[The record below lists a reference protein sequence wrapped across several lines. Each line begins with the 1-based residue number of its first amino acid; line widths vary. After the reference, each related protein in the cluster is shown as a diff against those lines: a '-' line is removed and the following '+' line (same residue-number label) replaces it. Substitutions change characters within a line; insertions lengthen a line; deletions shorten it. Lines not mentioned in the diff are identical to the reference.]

1 MKIAAY
7 CRNVDDDNLEFVRK
21 ALKLVKKGNH
31 ELLLHEYFK
40 SVVVDEEVVWFS
52 TYQDLKDAAP
62 VDFMLSFGGDGSF
75 IDAANVLAD
84 LGIPLVGVNTGR
96 IGFLTSITK
105 KNFEEYWNLLET
117 GCYTIEERS
126 LLHIDADVN
135 LPLQHTFALNDIS
148 IHNTEVNSIT
158 GVKLWVNDLPAN
170 TYWADGLIV
179 ATPTGSTAY
188 SLSCGGPIIHPQT
201 QVNVITPISSH
212 SLAVRPIVVSNNDVL
227 KIEVLSRNE
236 KFLLTV
242 DSERITLEN
251 PVTLTI
257 SKENFTIKTT
267 RFLKSDFYSVIRE
280 KLLWGIDLRNFKT
293 EN

>member
-105 KNFEEYWNLLET
+105 KNFDEYWNLLET

>member
-7 CRNVDDDNLEFVRK
+7 CRNVNDDNIEFVRK

-105 KNFEEYWNLLET
+105 KNFEEYWKLLET

-126 LLHIDADVN
+126 LLHIDADVK

-251 PVTLTI
+251 PITLTI

-280 KLLWGIDLRNFKT
+280 KLLWGIDLRNFET

>member
-1 MKIAAY
+1 MKIAVY

-40 SVVVDEEVVWFS
+40 SVVDDDEVLWFS
-52 TYQDLKDAAP
+52 TYQDLKNAVP

-84 LGIPLVGVNTGR
+84 LEIPLVGVNTGR

-105 KNFEEYWNLLET
+105 KNFEEYWKLLET

-126 LLHIDADVN
+126 LLHIDANVN

-242 DSERITLEN
+242 DSERVTLEN

-280 KLLWGIDLRNFKT
+280 KLLWGIDLRNFET

>member
-1 MKIAAY
+1 M
-7 CRNVDDDNLEFVRK
+7 NDDNLEFVRK

-105 KNFEEYWNLLET
+105 KNFEEYWKLLET

-126 LLHIDADVN
+126 LLHIDADVK

-212 SLAVRPIVVSNNDVL
+212 SLAVRPIVISNNDVL

-251 PVTLTI
+251 PITLTI

-280 KLLWGIDLRNFKT
+280 KLLWGIDLRNFET

>member
-7 CRNVDDDNLEFVRK
+7 CRNVNDDNLEFVRK

-75 IDAANVLAD
+75 IDAANILAD

-105 KNFEEYWNLLET
+105 KNFEEYWKLLET

-126 LLHIDADVN
+126 LLHIDADVK

-251 PVTLTI
+251 PITLTI

-280 KLLWGIDLRNFKT
+280 KLLWGIDLRNFET

>member
-7 CRNVDDDNLEFVRK
+7 CRNVNDDNLEFVRK

-105 KNFEEYWNLLET
+105 KNFEEYWKLLET

-126 LLHIDADVN
+126 LLHIDADVK

-251 PVTLTI
+251 PITLTI

-280 KLLWGIDLRNFKT
+280 KLLWGIDLRNFET

>member
-7 CRNVDDDNLEFVRK
+7 CRNVNDDNLEFVRK
-21 ALKLVKKGNH
+21 ALKLVKEGNH

-105 KNFEEYWNLLET
+105 KNFEEYWKLLET

-126 LLHIDADVN
+126 LLHIDADVK

-212 SLAVRPIVVSNNDVL
+212 SLAVRPIVISNNDVL

-251 PVTLTI
+251 PITLTI

-280 KLLWGIDLRNFKT
+280 KLLWGIDLRNFET

>member
-40 SVVVDEEVVWFS
+40 SVVVDEDVLWFS

-105 KNFEEYWNLLET
+105 KNFEEYWYLLET

>member
-7 CRNVDDDNLEFVRK
+7 CRNVNDDNLEFVRK

-105 KNFEEYWNLLET
+105 KNFEEYWKLLET

-126 LLHIDADVN
+126 LLHIDADVK

-212 SLAVRPIVVSNNDVL
+212 SLAVRPIVISNNDVL

-251 PVTLTI
+251 PITLTI

-280 KLLWGIDLRNFKT
+280 KLLWGIDLRNFET

>member
-40 SVVVDEEVVWFS
+40 SVVVDEDVLWFS

-105 KNFEEYWNLLET
+105 KNFDEYWNLLET

-126 LLHIDADVN
+126 LLHIDADVK

-251 PVTLTI
+251 PITLTI

>member
-40 SVVVDEEVVWFS
+40 SVVVDEDVLWFS

>member
-7 CRNVDDDNLEFVRK
+7 CRNVNDDNLEFVRK

-105 KNFEEYWNLLET
+105 KNFEEYWKLLET

-126 LLHIDADVN
+126 LLHIDADVK

-212 SLAVRPIVVSNNDVL
+212 SLAVRPIVISNNDVL

-251 PVTLTI
+251 PITLTI

-280 KLLWGIDLRNFKT
+280 KLLWAIYLRNFES

>member
-7 CRNVDDDNLEFVRK
+7 CRNVNDDNLEFVRK

-105 KNFEEYWNLLET
+105 KNFEEYWKLLET

-126 LLHIDADVN
+126 LLHIDADVK

-148 IHNTEVNSIT
+148 IHNTEVNSVT

-212 SLAVRPIVVSNNDVL
+212 SLAVRPIVISNNDVL

-251 PVTLTI
+251 PITLTI

-280 KLLWGIDLRNFKT
+280 KLLWGIDLRNFET

>member
-7 CRNVDDDNLEFVRK
+7 CRNVNDDNLEFVRK

-105 KNFEEYWNLLET
+105 KNFEEYWKLLET

-126 LLHIDADVN
+126 LLHIDADVK

-212 SLAVRPIVVSNNDVL
+212 SLAVRPIVISNNDVL
-227 KIEVLSRNE
+227 KIVVLSRNE

-251 PVTLTI
+251 PITLTI

-280 KLLWGIDLRNFKT
+280 KLLWGIDLRNFET

>member
-7 CRNVDDDNLEFVRK
+7 CRNVNDDNLEFVRK

-75 IDAANVLAD
+75 IDAAKVLAD

-105 KNFEEYWNLLET
+105 KNFEEYWKLLET

-126 LLHIDADVN
+126 LLHIDADVK

-251 PVTLTI
+251 PITLTI

-280 KLLWGIDLRNFKT
+280 KLLWGIDLRNFET

>member
-40 SVVVDEEVVWFS
+40 SVVVDEEVLWFS

>member
-40 SVVVDEEVVWFS
+40 SVVVDEDVLWFS

-117 GCYTIEERS
+117 ACYTIEERS

>member
-7 CRNVDDDNLEFVRK
+7 CRNVNDDNLEFVRK

-105 KNFEEYWNLLET
+105 KNFEEYWKLLET

-126 LLHIDADVN
+126 LLHIDADVK

-212 SLAVRPIVVSNNDVL
+212 SLAVRPIVISNNDVL

-251 PVTLTI
+251 PITLTI

-267 RFLKSDFYSVIRE
+267 RFLKSNFYSVIRE
-280 KLLWGIDLRNFKT
+280 KLLWGIDLRNFET

>member
-40 SVVVDEEVVWFS
+40 SVVVDEDVLWFS

-105 KNFEEYWNLLET
+105 KNFEEYWKLLET

-126 LLHIDADVN
+126 LLHIDADVK

-212 SLAVRPIVVSNNDVL
+212 SLAVRPIVISNNDVL

-251 PVTLTI
+251 PITLTI

-280 KLLWGIDLRNFKT
+280 KLLWGIDLRNFET

>member
-7 CRNVDDDNLEFVRK
+7 CRNVNDDNLEFVRK

-105 KNFEEYWNLLET
+105 KNFEEYWKLLET

-126 LLHIDADVN
+126 LLHIDANVK

-212 SLAVRPIVVSNNDVL
+212 SLAVRPIVISNNDVL

-251 PVTLTI
+251 PITLTI

-280 KLLWGIDLRNFKT
+280 KLLWGIDLRNFET

>member
-7 CRNVDDDNLEFVRK
+7 CRNVNDDNLEFVRK

-84 LGIPLVGVNTGR
+84 LVIPLVGVNTGR

-105 KNFEEYWNLLET
+105 KNFEEYWKLLET

-126 LLHIDADVN
+126 LLHIDADVK

-212 SLAVRPIVVSNNDVL
+212 SLAVRPIVISNNDVL

-251 PVTLTI
+251 PITLTI

-280 KLLWGIDLRNFKT
+280 KLLWGIDLRNFET

>member
-7 CRNVDDDNLEFVRK
+7 CRNVNDDNLEFVRK

-105 KNFEEYWNLLET
+105 KNFE
-117 GCYTIEERS
+117 
-126 LLHIDADVN
+126 A
-135 LPLQHTFALNDIS
+135 F
-148 IHNTEVNSIT
+148 
-158 GVKLWVNDLPAN
+158 
-170 TYWADGLIV
+170 
-179 ATPTGSTAY
+179 
-188 SLSCGGPIIHPQT
+188 
-201 QVNVITPISSH
+201 
-212 SLAVRPIVVSNNDVL
+212 
-227 KIEVLSRNE
+227 
-236 KFLLTV
+236 
-242 DSERITLEN
+242 
-251 PVTLTI
+251 
-257 SKENFTIKTT
+257 
-267 RFLKSDFYSVIRE
+267 
-280 KLLWGIDLRNFKT
+280 
-293 EN
+293 

>member
-40 SVVVDEEVVWFS
+40 SVVVDEDVLWFS

-75 IDAANVLAD
+75 IDAANILAD

-251 PVTLTI
+251 PITLTI

>member
-40 SVVVDEEVVWFS
+40 SVVVDEDVLWFS
-52 TYQDLKDAAP
+52 TYQDLKDAAT

>member
-40 SVVVDEEVVWFS
+40 SVVVDEDVLWFS

-135 LPLQHTFALNDIS
+135 LPLHHTFALNDIS

>member
-7 CRNVDDDNLEFVRK
+7 CRNVNDDNLEFVRK

-75 IDAANVLAD
+75 IDASNVLAD

-105 KNFEEYWNLLET
+105 KNFEEYWKLLET

-126 LLHIDADVN
+126 LLHIDADVK

-212 SLAVRPIVVSNNDVL
+212 SLAVRPIVISNNDVL

-251 PVTLTI
+251 PITLTI

-280 KLLWGIDLRNFKT
+280 KLLWGIDLRNFET

>member
-40 SVVVDEEVVWFS
+40 SVVVDEDVLWFS

-75 IDAANVLAD
+75 IDAANILAD

-105 KNFEEYWNLLET
+105 KNFEEYWKLLET

>member
-7 CRNVDDDNLEFVRK
+7 CRNVNDDNLEFVRK

-105 KNFEEYWNLLET
+105 KNFEEYWKLLET

-126 LLHIDADVN
+126 LLHIDADVK

-148 IHNTEVNSIT
+148 IHNTEINSIT

-212 SLAVRPIVVSNNDVL
+212 SLAVRPIVISNNDVL

-251 PVTLTI
+251 PITLTI

-280 KLLWGIDLRNFKT
+280 KLLWGIDLRNFET

>member
-7 CRNVDDDNLEFVRK
+7 CRNVNDDNLEFVRK

-105 KNFEEYWNLLET
+105 KNFEEYWKLLET

-126 LLHIDADVN
+126 LLHIDADVK
-135 LPLQHTFALNDIS
+135 LPLKHIFALNDIS
-148 IHNTEVNSIT
+148 IHYTEVNSIT

-212 SLAVRPIVVSNNDVL
+212 SLAVRPIVISNNDVL

-251 PVTLTI
+251 PITLTI

-280 KLLWGIDLRNFKT
+280 KLLWGIDLRNFET

>member
-7 CRNVDDDNLEFVRK
+7 CRNVNDDNLEFVRK

-40 SVVVDEEVVWFS
+40 SVVVDEEVMWFS

-105 KNFEEYWNLLET
+105 KNFEEYWKLLET

-126 LLHIDADVN
+126 LLHIDADVK

-212 SLAVRPIVVSNNDVL
+212 SLAVRPIVISNNDVL

-251 PVTLTI
+251 PITLTI

-280 KLLWGIDLRNFKT
+280 KLLWGIDLRNFET

>member
-7 CRNVDDDNLEFVRK
+7 CRNVNDDNLEFVRK

-105 KNFEEYWNLLET
+105 KNFEEYWKLLET

-126 LLHIDADVN
+126 LLHIDADVK

-170 TYWADGLIV
+170 TYWADGLI
-179 ATPTGSTAY
+179 AY
-188 SLSCGGPIIHPQT
+188 CFNLG
-201 QVNVITPISSH
+201 
-212 SLAVRPIVVSNNDVL
+212 
-227 KIEVLSRNE
+227 
-236 KFLLTV
+236 
-242 DSERITLEN
+242 
-251 PVTLTI
+251 
-257 SKENFTIKTT
+257 
-267 RFLKSDFYSVIRE
+267 
-280 KLLWGIDLRNFKT
+280 
-293 EN
+293 